1 MFTEQDWIMRQIE
14 ILAAAIARLIFGGSG
29 APHEMREED
38 RDSGAA
44 LPEREAM
51 ALLRQGRLGEGE
63 DALFRALDPD
73 DREGLLFAAEFY
85 REANHLTDKE
95 LAAQEFTREEL
106 WDGLREVMAL
116 YDVELPG
123 F

>member
-14 ILAAAIARLIFGGSG
+14 ILAAAIAQLIFGRSG
-29 APHEMREED
+29 APHEMQEED

-44 LPEREAM
+44 LPEREPM

-63 DALFRALDPD
+63 DALFRTLDPD
-73 DREGLLFAAEFY
+73 DREDLLFAAEFY
-85 REANHLTDKE
+85 RAANRLTDKE

-106 WDGLREVMAL
+106 WDGLREVMTL